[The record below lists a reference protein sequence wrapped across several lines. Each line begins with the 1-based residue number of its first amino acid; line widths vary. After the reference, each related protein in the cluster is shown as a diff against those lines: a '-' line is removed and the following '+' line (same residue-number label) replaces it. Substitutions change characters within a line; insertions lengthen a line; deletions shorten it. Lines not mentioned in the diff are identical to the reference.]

1 LRRAVFPEQRRDSL
15 QNRHE
20 AGFVPSIR
28 KMKSGTVAIIGRPNS
43 GKSTLLNALVGEK
56 ISIVSDKPQTT
67 RHRILGILTEPR
79 GQAVFVDTPGIHR
92 PVFRMN
98 QRMLDIIHDSL
109 RNVDLVI
116 HLVDGSISTGAG
128 EKFALELVRA
138 AHARAILVINKIDKI
153 AKPKL
158 LPMMQWYSAG
168 YDYLE
173 LIPLSALT
181 GESLPLL
188 LSRTFHYLPEGE
200 ALFASEQFTDRSE
213 RFLAAEFVREKIL
226 QCTQQELP
234 YATAVLVKLFDE
246 TRREKENLVIIE
258 ADILVEK
265 ESQQGIILGAGG
277 LRLRDVGTAARTEI
291 EKLLGCRIHLGLT
304 VRTVRR
310 WRDNEPVLD
319 QLEIGR

>member
-1 LRRAVFPEQRRDSL
+1 
-15 QNRHE
+15 
-20 AGFVPSIR
+20 
-28 KMKSGTVAIIGRPNS
+28 MKSGTVAIIGRPNS

-67 RHRILGILTEPR
+67 RHRILGILTESR

-98 QRMLDIIHDSL
+98 QRMSEIIHDSL
-109 RNVDLVI
+109 RNVDLVV

-128 EKFALELVRA
+128 ERFALDMVCRA
-138 AHARAILVINKIDKI
+138 HPRAILAINKLDRVP
-153 AKPKL
+153 KPKL
-158 LPMMQWYSAG
+158 LPRMQWYSTG

-173 LIPLSALT
+173 LVPLSALT
-181 GESLPLL
+181 GENLHLL
-188 LSRTFHYLPEGE
+188 LSRIFHYLPEAE
-200 ALFASEQFTDRSE
+200 PLYTSDQFTDRSE

-226 QCTQQELP
+226 RCTQEELP
-234 YATAVLVKLFDE
+234 YATAVLVTRFDE
-246 TRREKENLVIIE
+246 SRREKVNLVIIE

-277 LRLRDVGTAARTEI
+277 LRLRDIGAAARIEI
-291 EKLLGCRIHLGLT
+291 EKLLGSRVHLGLT

-310 WRDNEPVLD
+310 WRDSEPVLD

>member
-1 LRRAVFPEQRRDSL
+1 
-15 QNRHE
+15 
-20 AGFVPSIR
+20 
-28 KMKSGTVAIIGRPNS
+28 MKSGTVAIIGRPNS

-67 RHRILGILTEPR
+67 RHRILGILTESR

-98 QRMLDIIHDSL
+98 QRMSEIIHDSL
-109 RNVDLVI
+109 RNVDLVV

-128 EKFALELVRA
+128 ERFALDMVCRA
-138 AHARAILVINKIDKI
+138 HPRAILAINKLDRVP
-153 AKPKL
+153 KPKL
-158 LPMMQWYSAG
+158 LPRMQWYSTG

-173 LIPLSALT
+173 LVPLSALT
-181 GESLPLL
+181 GENLHLL
-188 LSRTFHYLPEGE
+188 LSRIFHYLPEAE
-200 ALFASEQFTDRSE
+200 PLYTSDQFTDRSE

-226 QCTQQELP
+226 RCTQEELP
-234 YATAVLVKLFDE
+234 YATAVLVTRFDE
-246 TRREKENLVIIE
+246 SRREKGNLVIIE

-277 LRLRDVGTAARTEI
+277 LRLRDIGAAARIEI
-291 EKLLGCRIHLGLT
+291 EKLLGSRVHLGLT

-310 WRDNEPVLD
+310 WRDSEPVLD

>member
-1 LRRAVFPEQRRDSL
+1 MRPAVLPGQGRDPLRDGLGADPFRSF
-15 QNRHE
+15 
-20 AGFVPSIR
+20 R

-67 RHRILGILTEPR
+67 RHRILGILTESR

-98 QRMLDIIHDSL
+98 QRMSEIIHDSL
-109 RNVDLVI
+109 RNVDLVV

-128 EKFALELVRA
+128 ERFALDMVCRA
-138 AHARAILVINKIDKI
+138 HPRAILAINKLDRVP
-153 AKPKL
+153 KPKL
-158 LPMMQWYSAG
+158 LPRMQWYSTG

-173 LIPLSALT
+173 LVPLSALT
-181 GESLPLL
+181 GENLHLL
-188 LSRTFHYLPEGE
+188 LSRIFHYLPEAE
-200 ALFASEQFTDRSE
+200 PLYTSDQFTDRSE

-226 QCTQQELP
+226 RCTQEELP
-234 YATAVLVKLFDE
+234 YATAVLVTRFDE
-246 TRREKENLVIIE
+246 SRREKGNLVIIE

-277 LRLRDVGTAARTEI
+277 LRLRDIGAAARIEI
-291 EKLLGCRIHLGLT
+291 EKLLGSRVHLGLT

-310 WRDNEPVLD
+310 WRDSEPVLD

>member
-1 LRRAVFPEQRRDSL
+1 
-15 QNRHE
+15 
-20 AGFVPSIR
+20 
-28 KMKSGTVAIIGRPNS
+28 MKSGTVAIIGRPNS
-43 GKSTLLNALVGEK
+43 GKSSLLNRLVGER

-67 RHRILGILTEPR
+67 RYRILGILTEPR

-92 PVFRMN
+92 PAYRMN

-116 HLVDGSISTGAG
+116 HLVDASISIGAG
-128 EKFALELVRA
+128 EKFALELVSKAHPRA
-138 AHARAILVINKIDKI
+138 VLAINKIDRI

-158 LPMMQWYSAG
+158 LPIMQWYGTG

-173 LIPLSALT
+173 LVPISALT
-181 GESLPLL
+181 GENLPLL
-188 LSRTFHYLPEGE
+188 LSRIFHYLPDGE
-200 ALFASEQFTDRSE
+200 PLFASDQYTDRSE
-213 RFLAAEFVREKIL
+213 RFLAAEFVREQIL
-226 QCTQQELP
+226 RCTQKELP
-234 YATAVLVKLFDE
+234 YATAVLVKRFDE
-246 TRREKENLVIIE
+246 SRRDRGSLVIIE

-277 LRLRDVGTAARTEI
+277 LRLRDLGAAARAEI
-291 EKLLGCRIHLGLT
+291 EHLLGCRVHLGLT

-310 WRDNEPVLD
+310 WRDSEPILD